1 MPCDHKF
8 KSYLNLDRLDFE
20 PTTLIVGTFI
30 PQWAETNAAEWFYGR
45 TDKTSFWDVLP
56 RLCGAPSLINATPT
70 EWKEF
75 CHGNRIAITDLISGI
90 DDADPENKE
99 QVKILT
105 GGDDQAIAWNFDD
118 FQFVNV
124 VKLLQQ
130 HPTIKNVYLTR
141 GVTEAFWRHVWNQVT
156 QYCSLHHI
164 RERKLLTPSR
174 DAGYQHGAYNTAN
187 PGNAIPQLEDYIL
200 MRWKQEWH
208 V

>member
-30 PQWAETNAAEWFYGR
+30 PQWPETNAAEWFYGR
-45 TDKTSFWDVLP
+45 TDKTRFWDVLP